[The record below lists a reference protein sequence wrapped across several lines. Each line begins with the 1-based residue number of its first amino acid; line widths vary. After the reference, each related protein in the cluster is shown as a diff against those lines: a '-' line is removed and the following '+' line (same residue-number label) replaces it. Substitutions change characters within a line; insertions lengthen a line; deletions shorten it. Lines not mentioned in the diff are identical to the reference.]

1 MTFRAQTRKNRL
13 KTAPAK
19 PSKTPRKGRGA
30 GKPAYRIV
38 ESESSVSF
46 LCDARAHGPE
56 PILGAA
62 YLFTDRA
69 FVRLDGDRAKTI
81 SVELRSKAPAG
92 KADLVALAE
101 AFSRERETQVTRW
114 AISKNN
120 QPIRE
125 YLIEQAVLLANDR
138 LPAPESSAAAPIPAD
153 EQLTESQRAEIER
166 LIAEVEGEIKAMND
180 KKTVADPKGIKA
192 SWEEKHEHEPE
203 ARP

>member
-1 MTFRAQTRKNRL
+1 MRKIRP
-13 KTAPAK
+13 KTARAK
-19 PSKTPRKGRGA
+19 SAKAPKTRRA
-30 GKPAYRIV
+30 SAKPAYELV
-38 ESESSVSF
+38 ESESSVLF
-46 LCDARAHGPE
+46 ECDAREHGPE

-69 FVRLDGDRAKTI
+69 YVRLGGDRAKTI

-138 LPAPESSAAAPIPAD
+138 LPAPESSAASPAPAD
-153 EQLTESQRAEIER
+153 EQLTQSQRAEIER